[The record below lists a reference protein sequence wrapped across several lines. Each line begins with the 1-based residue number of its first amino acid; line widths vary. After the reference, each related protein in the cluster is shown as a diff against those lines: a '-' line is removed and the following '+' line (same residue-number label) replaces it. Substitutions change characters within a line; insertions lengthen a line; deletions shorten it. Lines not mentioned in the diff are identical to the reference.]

1 VGAHERPV
9 SQEQVNRQ
17 SGDLP
22 RPSQEEKAAK
32 PMTIKE
38 GTQQMTITTNSK
50 EAWWAPEGRS
60 RVTAALGLLVAALVV
75 AALMLLGASSPAR
88 ASTTFTVTNTTDAN
102 NTCDAGCSLREAIL
116 AANATPGADAIRFNI
131 PGTGVK
137 TISVASDLPDIT
149 DPLTIDGYSQP
160 GSSLNTLA
168 KGTNAVLMIQLDG
181 NDTAGNGLE
190 IVTDDVVVRGLAIG
204 RFNFNGIEVDNVEGV
219 GAPSGVRIQG
229 NFVGTDASGTV
240 ARPNRFNGLNL
251 RESGGD
257 NTIGGTSRSQRNLI
271 SGNGANG
278 INIGTGN
285 DGYAIEGNL
294 IGTKK
299 DGTSA
304 LGNDNDGVTLSS
316 ATDNFVGEFSAAA
329 ANTIAFNGGDGVDVV
344 GEDTVG
350 NRILSNSIFSNGRLG
365 IDLVGGTENAAGAT
379 ANDTGDGDAGPNDL
393 QNKPIITSAKTV
405 EGKTTIQAKLNSTP
419 SDPFFVQFFSNPSGN
434 EGQTFIGEKSVST
447 NSNGN
452 VTFTFTPSQ
461 AVSVGQTVTAT
472 ALDVVGGNTSEFS
485 GPRTVGA
492 S

>member
-1 VGAHERPV
+1 MIR
-9 SQEQVNRQ
+9 
-17 SGDLP
+17 
-22 RPSQEEKAAK
+22 AK
-32 PMTIKE
+32 MDGPL
-38 GTQQMTITTNSK
+38 G
-50 EAWWAPEGRS
+50 S
-60 RVTAALGLLVAALVV
+60 RALVLGFFLVAALMV
-75 AALMLLGASSPAR
+75 AASLMVDAKPAH
-88 ASTTFTVTNTTDAN
+88 ADITFTVTRTDDSNDPDLGDGQCGFFA
-102 NTCDAGCSLREAIL
+102 ARGGRACSLRAAIEQ
-116 AANATPGADAIRFNI
+116 ANATPGRDTINFNI
-131 PGTGVK
+131 GGGIGVK

-149 DPLTIDGYSQP
+149 DPLSIDGYSQP

-168 KGTNAVLMIQLDG
+168 KGTNTVLMIQLDG
-181 NDTAGNGLE
+181 NNTAGNGLE
-190 IVTDDVVVRGLAIG
+190 IVADDVGVRGLAIG
-204 RFNFNGIEVDNVEGV
+204 RFDSYGIEVDDVEGV

-251 RESGGD
+251 IESGGD
-257 NTIGGTSRSQRNLI
+257 NVIGGTSPSQRNLV

-278 INIGTGN
+278 VNIFGTGN
-285 DGYAIEGNL
+285 EGFTVEGNL

-304 LGNDNDGVTLSS
+304 LGNDNDGVLIASS
-316 ATDNFVGEFSAAA
+316 SGNFVGEFSASA
-329 ANTIAFNGGDGVDVV
+329 ANTIAFNGGDGVSVN

-379 ANDTGDGDAGPNDL
+379 ANDTGDGDTGSNDL
-393 QNKPIITSAKTV
+393 QNKPVITSAKTV
-405 EGKTTIQAKLNSTP
+405 AGTTTIQAKFNSTP

-434 EGQTFIGEKSVST
+434 EGQTLIGSKSVST

-452 VTFTFTPSQ
+452 VAFTFTPSQ

-472 ALDVVGGNTSEFS
+472 ALDLGGGNTSEFS
-485 GPRTVGA
+485 GPRTVAA

>member
-1 VGAHERPV
+1 MIRAKTERLRA
-9 SQEQVNRQ
+9 NRT
-17 SGDLP
+17 L
-22 RPSQEEKAAK
+22 
-32 PMTIKE
+32 
-38 GTQQMTITTNSK
+38 
-50 EAWWAPEGRS
+50 
-60 RVTAALGLLVAALVV
+60 ALGFLLAASLVAAS
-75 AALMLLGASSPAR
+75 LMVNAKPAQ
-88 ASTTFTVTNTTDAN
+88 ADTTFTVTRTDDFGDPDLGDGECGVFSARGGR
-102 NTCDAGCSLREAIL
+102 ACSLRAAIGQ
-116 AANATPGADAIRFNI
+116 ANATPGRDTINFNI
-131 PGTGVK
+131 GGPIGVK

-149 DPLTIDGYSQP
+149 DPLSIDGYSQP
-160 GSSLNTLA
+160 GSSINTLA
-168 KGTNAVLMIQLDG
+168 KGTNAVLMVRLDG
-181 NDTAGNGLE
+181 NNTAGNGIE
-190 IVTDDVVVRGLAIG
+190 IVADDVVVRGLAIG
-204 RFNFNGIEVDNVEGV
+204 RFNFNGIEVDDAEGV

-240 ARPNRFNGLNL
+240 ALPNRFNGLNL

-257 NTIGGTSRSQRNLI
+257 NTVGGTSPSQRNLI

-285 DGYAIEGNL
+285 DGYVIEGNL

-304 LGNDNDGVTLSS
+304 LGNNNNGVTLSS
-316 ATDNFVGEFSAAA
+316 ATDNFVGEFSASA
-329 ANTIAFNGGDGVDVV
+329 ANTIAFNGGDGVNVV

-379 ANDTGDGDAGPNDL
+379 ANDTGDRDIGSNDL
-393 QNKPIITSAKTV
+393 QNKPVVTSAKTV
-405 EGKTTIQAKLNSTP
+405 GGTTTIQARLNSTS

-434 EGQTFIGEKSVST
+434 EGQKLIGSKSVST

-461 AVSVGQTVTAT
+461 AVPAGQRVTAT

-485 GPRTVGA
+485 GPRAVAA

>member
-1 VGAHERPV
+1 
-9 SQEQVNRQ
+9 
-17 SGDLP
+17 
-22 RPSQEEKAAK
+22 
-32 PMTIKE
+32 
-38 GTQQMTITTNSK
+38 
-50 EAWWAPEGRS
+50 
-60 RVTAALGLLVAALVV
+60 VA
-75 AALMLLGASSPAR
+75 
-88 ASTTFTVTNTTDAN
+88 
-102 NTCDAGCSLREAIL
+102 
-116 AANATPGADAIRFNI
+116 
-131 PGTGVK
+131 
-137 TISVASDLPDIT
+137 
-149 DPLTIDGYSQP
+149 
-160 GSSLNTLA
+160 
-168 KGTNAVLMIQLDG
+168 
-181 NDTAGNGLE
+181 
-190 IVTDDVVVRGLAIG
+190 DDVGVRGLAIG
-204 RFNFNGIEVDNVEGV
+204 RFFFNGIEVDNVEGV

-285 DGYAIEGNL
+285 QGYAIEGNL

-304 LGNDNDGVTLSS
+304 LGNDNDGVNMSS

-329 ANTIAFNGGDGVDVV
+329 ANTIAFNGGDGVNVV

-379 ANDTGDGDAGPNDL
+379 ANDAKDLDQGPNDL

-405 EGKTTIQAKLNSTP
+405 GDTTTIQAKLNSTP
-419 SDPFFVQFFSNPSGN
+419 SDPFLVQFFSNPSGN
-434 EGQTFIGEKSVST
+434 EGKTFIGSKSVST

-472 ALDVVGGNTSEFS
+472 ALDLGSGNTSEFS
-485 GPRTVGA
+485 GPRTVAA